1 MKILRICFDIDKT
14 LVTFPDV
21 EGDYSTVK
29 PIHKNIEFVRL
40 AKSLGHTVILYTA
53 RKMGT
58 YSGNAGRALAEI
70 GKITFETLEKF
81 NIPYDEIYFGKPSAD
96 FYIDD
101 KAVYAFDNL
110 EHATGIKKYEL

>member
-14 LVTFPDV
+14 LVTSPNV

-29 PIHKNIEFVRL
+29 PIYKNIEFVRL
-40 AKSLGHTVILYTA
+40 VKSLRHTVILYTA

-58 YSGNAGRALAEI
+58 YSGNSGRALAEI

-110 EHATGIKKYEL
+110 ERATGIKNN